1 MEAERKESWVRI
13 NKEQLAEMSDD
24 FKRYRT
30 MFRILFTYLILD
42 ILIHFDI
49 LT

>member
-1 MEAERKESWVRI
+1 VETERKESWVRI

>member
-1 MEAERKESWVRI
+1 METERKQSWIRVDK
-13 NKEQLAEMSDD
+13 KELAAMSDD